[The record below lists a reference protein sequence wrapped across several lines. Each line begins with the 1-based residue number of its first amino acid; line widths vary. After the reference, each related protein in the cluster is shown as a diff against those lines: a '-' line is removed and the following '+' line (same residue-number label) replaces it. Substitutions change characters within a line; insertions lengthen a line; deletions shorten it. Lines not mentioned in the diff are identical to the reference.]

1 MWGPRVPN
9 GNNESNN
16 RASKVKSQEIKSSP
30 SLKLQIGHLDCIVCT
45 SLKNKNLEDAISN
58 QGQCGK
64 MKNMTKQ
71 LKEILERVD
80 SWPEKVQQEAV
91 QTLLTIEERGTGT
104 YHVSDEEWVDMQEGL
119 AQAQRGEFVSDE
131 EVAKANKKLGL

>member
-1 MWGPRVPN
+1 
-9 GNNESNN
+9 
-16 RASKVKSQEIKSSP
+16 
-30 SLKLQIGHLDCIVCT
+30 
-45 SLKNKNLEDAISN
+45 
-58 QGQCGK
+58 
-64 MKNMTKQ
+64 MTKQ